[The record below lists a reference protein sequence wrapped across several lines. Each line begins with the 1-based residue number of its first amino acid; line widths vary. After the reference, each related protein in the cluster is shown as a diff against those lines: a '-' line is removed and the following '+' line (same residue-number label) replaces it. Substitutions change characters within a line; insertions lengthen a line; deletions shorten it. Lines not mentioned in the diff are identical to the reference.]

1 MVSILTFQKVHI
13 LCYHDRQHLDLQGD
27 DLIMLFVQG
36 FLIAFSV
43 LLLTLIGWYS
53 FTHRGVD
60 GATELGILSC
70 AAIIWTAGAF
80 FEMISPTLRLLII
93 TRDIQ
98 QFGVFGVPVLLL
110 FFTAAY
116 IHSPVLERIAR
127 GLSIFP
133 LLSVLLIL
141 TNSLHHWVRASYQV
155 EMSSVY
161 GNTLIVSLTPLGSVL
176 VGINF
181 SIPLI
186 AILALLIHRRRYSGR
201 KSSAMTIMLVS
212 FSWTFLVAW
221 AKMAFLTDMGI
232 HIPISVLYTPSV
244 FLLAYALFRYQV
256 LTLSPIAR
264 DTVFH
269 VIAQGIIVIDT
280 EGRVVDVNEY
290 GTELLERMTG
300 ENIRGKGLL
309 VTELFDGYDAILEV
323 LEDEGEGEQTYTQE
337 GLTRYLHISNTLL
350 EAEHG
355 RPLGSVLILS
365 DITDRKLASLR
376 LLHMSQTDP
385 LTSLANR
392 RTFLEAYNR
401 LEHEASVNQEPIA
414 LLMMDLDHFKQIND
428 THGHSVGD
436 EVLVHI
442 SKVLKRS
449 LRDQEIVCRFGG
461 EEFAALLPNTDR
473 ETALL
478 VAERIRLAI
487 EQSPT
492 PLQSATE
499 IPCTV
504 SIGVSDT
511 DRKLKG
517 IDVLIRE
524 ADDALYEAKHLGRN
538 RTVLF

>member
-1 MVSILTFQKVHI
+1 
-13 LCYHDRQHLDLQGD
+13 
-27 DLIMLFVQG
+27 MLFIQG

-43 LLLTLIGWYS
+43 LLLSLIGWYS
-53 FTHRGVD
+53 FTHRAVD
-60 GATELGILSC
+60 GATELGALSV

-80 FEMISPTLRLLII
+80 FEMISPTLTLLIL

-98 QFGVFGVPVLLL
+98 QFGVFAVPVLLL

-116 IHSPVLERIAR
+116 IRSPLLARIAR
-127 GLSIFP
+127 LLSAFP

-141 TNSLHHWVRASYQV
+141 TNSLHYWVRSSYQI
-155 EMSSVY
+155 ETSPLY
-161 GNTLIVSLTPLGSVL
+161 GNTLIVTLTPLGSVL

-186 AILALLIHRRRYSGR
+186 AILALLIHRRRYSGK
-201 KSSAMTIMLVS
+201 KSSAMTIMLAS
-212 FSWTFLVAW
+212 FTWTFLVAW
-221 AKMAFLTDMGI
+221 AKMAFLTDLGI
-232 HIPISVLYTPSV
+232 HVPISVLYTPSV
-244 FLLAYALFRYQV
+244 ILLAYALFRYQV

-269 VIAQGIIVIDT
+269 VIAQAIIVIDT

-290 GTELLERMTG
+290 GIDLLERMTG
-300 ENIRGKGLL
+300 SGTPGKGMM
-309 VTELFDGYDAILEV
+309 VSQLFEEYQQILDV
-323 LEDEGEGEQTYTQE
+323 LEEEGEGEQTYTQD
-337 GLTRYLHISNTLL
+337 GLTRYLKVSNTLL
-350 EAEHG
+350 EAEQE

-365 DITDRKLASLR
+365 DVTDSKLASLR

-401 LEHEASVNQEPIA
+401 LEHEASIDKEPIA

-428 THGHSVGD
+428 TYGHSVGD
-436 EVLVHI
+436 EVLVHV

-449 LRDQEIVCRFGG
+449 LRDLEIVCRFGG

-473 ETALL
+473 ETAVL

-487 EQSPT
+487 EGSPT
-492 PLQSATE
+492 PLESGESIA
-499 IPCTV
+499 CTI

-538 RTVLF
+538 RTVTF